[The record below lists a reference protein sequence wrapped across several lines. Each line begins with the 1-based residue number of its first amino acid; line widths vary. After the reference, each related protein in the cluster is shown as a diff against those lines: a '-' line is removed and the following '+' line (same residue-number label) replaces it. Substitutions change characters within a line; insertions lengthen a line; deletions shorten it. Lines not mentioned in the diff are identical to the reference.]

1 MENLEIIVTDKA
13 RRALISELRH
23 NKVKYKFG
31 INMYHVIIED
41 SPKSRMAIRM
51 VREKT
56 GMNSLRKAE
65 HDKKL
70 KDLYSNYTDNKIS
83 LEEFKMKRAF
93 LEGQYAQDI

>member
-13 RRALISELRH
+13 RHVLISELRH

-31 INMYHVIIED
+31 INMCHVIIED
-41 SPKSRMAIRM
+41 SPKSRMAIKIT
-51 VREKT
+51 RERA
-56 GMNSLRKAE
+56 GMDSLRKAE

-70 KDLYSNYTDNKIS
+70 KDLYSSYTDNKIS